1 MNRRNFLSFAG
12 GTIALSVIPMNINA
26 DDYRKLKPDVWTAHT
41 IDDATKALYGMK
53 TPILS
58 DQIKIKVPKINS
70 SGASV
75 PIKFETTLDAKTIAL
90 FQDANPESAVA
101 VFDVNKYDLKK
112 YDVKIK
118 MEKDGVIMVLVEG
131 TDGKVY
137 MNKVATKV
145 AAGGCEG

>member
-12 GTIALSVIPMNINA
+12 SAIALSVIPMNLSA
-26 DDYRKLKPDVWTAHT
+26 EDYRKSKPKVWTAHN

-53 TPILS
+53 TPIQS
-58 DQIKIKVPKINS
+58 DKIKITVPKINS
-70 SGASV
+70 SGGAV
-75 PIKFETTLDAKTIAL
+75 PVKFETSIDAKTIAL

-101 VFDVNKYDLKK
+101 VYDVNIYDLKK

-131 TDGKVY
+131 TDGKIY
-137 MNKVATKV
+137 MSKVSTKV

>member
-12 GTIALSVIPMNINA
+12 GALALSVIPMNLSA
-26 DDYRKLKPDVWTAHT
+26 EDYRKSKPSVWTAHN

-58 DQIKIKVPKINS
+58 DKIKIDVPKINS
-70 SGASV
+70 SGANV
-75 PIKFETTLDAKTIAL
+75 PVKFSTTLDAKTIAL
-90 FQDANPESAVA
+90 FQNANPESAVA
-101 VFDVNKYDLKK
+101 VFDVNIYDMKK

-118 MEKDGVIMVLVEG
+118 MEKDGEIMVLVEG
-131 TDGKVY
+131 TDGKIY
-137 MNKVATKV
+137 MAKATTKV

>member
-12 GTIALSVIPMNINA
+12 SAIALSVIPMNLNA
-26 DDYRKLKPDVWTAHT
+26 EDFRKSKPDVWTAHT

-53 TPILS
+53 TPIES
-58 DQIKIKVPKINS
+58 DQIKINVPKINS
-70 SGASV
+70 SGAAV
-75 PIKFETTLDAKTIAL
+75 PIKFETSLDAKTIAL

-101 VFDVNKYDLKK
+101 VFDINIYDLKK
-112 YDVKIK
+112 YEVKIK

-131 TDGKVY
+131 TDGKIY
-137 MNKVATKV
+137 MAKATTQV

>member
-12 GTIALSVIPMNINA
+12 SAIALSVIPMNLNA
-26 DDYRKLKPDVWTAHT
+26 EDYRKSKPKVWEAHN

-53 TPILS
+53 TPIQS
-58 DQIKIKVPKINS
+58 DKIKIKVPKINS
-70 SGASV
+70 SGGAV
-75 PIKFETTLDAKTIAL
+75 PVKFETTLDAKTIAL

-101 VFDVNKYDLKK
+101 VYDVNKYDLKK

-118 MEKDGVIMVLVEG
+118 MEKDGVIMVLVEA
-131 TDGKVY
+131 TDGNIY
-137 MNKVATKV
+137 MAKVATKV

>member
-12 GTIALSVIPMNINA
+12 SAIALSVIPMNLSA
-26 DDYRKLKPDVWTAHT
+26 EDYRKSKPEVWTAHN

-58 DQIKIKVPKINS
+58 EDIKITVPKINS
-70 SGASV
+70 SGGAV
-75 PIKFETTLDAKTIAL
+75 PVKFETSIDAKTIAL

-101 VFDVNKYDLKK
+101 VYDVNIYDLKK

-131 TDGKVY
+131 TDGKIY
-137 MNKVATKV
+137 MAKASTKV

>member
-26 DDYRKLKPDVWTAHT
+26 EDYRKLKPTVWEAHN

-53 TPILS
+53 TPIQS
-58 DQIKIKVPKINS
+58 DQIKITVPKINS

-131 TDGKVY
+131 TDGKIY